1 MKRLSFLNIIGN
13 FLTNNYDFLNL
24 VWNPV
29 LISFVSKFFRRFYSF
44 FILLTSSSNPYI
56 FCDTIVSFSKLIL
69 TFVIFTHVVI
79 INQLAFYRT
88 KFCFSLEFFPNLF
101 LCKRCRRLC
110 HKCLYFVCKEL
121 LLFYNNDNLLD

>member
-13 FLTNNYDFLNL
+13 FLTSNYDFLNL
-24 VWNPV
+24 VWNP
-29 LISFVSKFFRRFYSF
+29 IQIFFVSKFFRRFYSF
-44 FILLTSSSNPYI
+44 FIPLTSSSNPYF
-56 FCDTIVSFSKLIL
+56 FCDIIVSFSKLIL

-79 INQLAFYRT
+79 INQLAFYRA

-110 HKCLYFVCKEL
+110 HKFLYFVCKEL
-121 LLFYNNDNLLD
+121 LLFYNDDNLLD